1 MDDTSPRSTDPRADP
16 TDPTDA
22 AEPDEPDEPY
32 DDGPTTNPRPLGL
45 NSRPWRHR
53 HRSSSPLQSALNRE
67 WRDRFA
73 RGLVDAPA
81 SWRDDPRLS
90 CYRLVGEPLAEM
102 CAAGVSAQR
111 ADEIAEALAVAAAA
125 GDEVATRVMVQRM
138 LPNLVVIAWG
148 GGFGSGASTGEEA
161 DTLDTMISTVWLS
174 LATGDALRGESGVWR
189 RLVRDAEYLVL
200 QRPRRRRA
208 REDQVAARL
217 AVTACA
223 VADITGRPD
232 GSSPPAA
239 EELLEVVGEAL
250 THGLRSSDAHLLA
263 MLGVAGVPV
272 TEVAETDPAR
282 VTSRCIRYRRA
293 AALRRVRSLAT
304 EAA

>member
-1 MDDTSPRSTDPRADP
+1 M
-16 TDPTDA
+16 
-22 AEPDEPDEPY
+22 
-32 DDGPTTNPRPLGL
+32 
-45 NSRPWRHR
+45 
-53 HRSSSPLQSALNRE
+53 QSALNRE

-90 CYRLVGEPLAEM
+90 GYRLVGEPLAEM

-148 GGFGSGASTGEEA
+148 GGFGSGASAGEEA
-161 DTLDTMISTVWLS
+161 DTIDTMISTVWLS
-174 LATGDALRGESGVWR
+174 LATGDALRGEAGVWR

-250 THGLRSSDAHLLA
+250 THGLRSADAHLLA
-263 MLGVAGVPV
+263 RLGVAGVPV

>member
-1 MDDTSPRSTDPRADP
+1 MFAVMETIPPCCSDP
-16 TDPTDA
+16 
-22 AEPDEPDEPY
+22 AEPDDSDARSP
-32 DDGPTTNPRPLGL
+32 GPGV
-45 NSRPWRHR
+45 SSQPWRRR
-53 HRSSSPLQSALNRE
+53 HRASSPLQSALNRE

-73 RGLVDAPA
+73 RGLLDAPA
-81 SWRDDPRLS
+81 SWRDYPRLS

-111 ADEIAEALAVAAAA
+111 AGEIAEALAAAAAA
-125 GDEVATRVMVQRM
+125 GDEVAARVMVQRM
-138 LPNLVVIAWG
+138 LPNLVAIAWG
-148 GGFGSGASTGEEA
+148 GGFGGGATAGEEA
-161 DTLDTMISTVWLS
+161 DTLDTMISTVWLA
-174 LATGDALRGESGVWR
+174 LVTGDALRGQAGVWR
-189 RLVRDAEYLVL
+189 RLLRDAEYLDL

-208 REDQVAARL
+208 IEDRAAARM
-217 AVTACA
+217 AVTASG

-232 GSSPPAA
+232 GSAAPAV

-250 THGLRSSDAHLLA
+250 THGLRSSDAQLLA

-272 TEVAETDPAR
+272 AEVAESDPAH

-304 EAA
+304 TEAA

>member
-1 MDDTSPRSTDPRADP
+1 MVAVMEAIPPCCTDP
-16 TDPTDA
+16 
-22 AEPDEPDEPY
+22 AEPDCDDESSPP
-32 DDGPTTNPRPLGL
+32 GVRNQAWR
-45 NSRPWRHR
+45 RRHR
-53 HRSSSPLQSALNRE
+53 VSSPLQSALNRE
-67 WRDRFA
+67 WHYRFA

-81 SWRDDPRLS
+81 SWRDYSRLS

-102 CAAGVSAQR
+102 SAAGVSARR
-111 ADEIAEALAVAAAA
+111 ADEIAEALAEAAAA

-138 LPNLVVIAWG
+138 LPNLVAIAWG
-148 GGFGSGASTGEEA
+148 GGFSGGASAGEEA
-161 DTLDTMISTVWLS
+161 DTLDTMISTVWLA
-174 LATGDALRGESGVWR
+174 LATGDALRGEAGVWR
-189 RLVRDAEYLVL
+189 RLMRDAEYLEL

-208 REDQVAARL
+208 IEDRAAARM
-217 AVTACA
+217 AVTATS

-232 GSSPPAA
+232 GSAPPAV

-263 MLGVAGVPV
+263 RLGVAGVPV
-272 TEVAETDPAR
+272 TEVAETDPAH
-282 VTSRCIRYRRA
+282 VTPRCIRYRRA